1 MQTRR
6 MNVKSA
12 IEMELKF
19 LPENL
24 SKLRPAKTQ
33 LGRSSRSLESQR
45 CIKANILRSKASV
58 FSGNGVSRLV
68 INAAQVGYSGDGSVP
83 FPDDGATNTPH
94 PSEDVDSNPSTP
106 TSDNKKLNPL
116 QRFVS
121 TYNTCLRRNPVATKA
136 CTSFIGFT
144 IGDRLAQTIIDG
156 PFDPYRTLRLGLYG
170 LLLDGPIGHFWYKLL
185 DVKVYPNDPKSNKA
199 VLTKTALDQLIWAP
213 AMTCVFFAFL
223 KLLEGHPDAILL
235 TIQTK
240 VVPTVLAN
248 YLLWPMAHYFN
259 FKVSYIYSLN
269 IESTCGR

>member
-1 MQTRR
+1 MLTHR
-6 MNVKSA
+6 MNVKPA
-12 IEMELKF
+12 FQKKETKI
-19 LPENL
+19 LPEKL
-24 SKLRPAKTQ
+24 SKLRPVKAQ
-33 LGRSSRSLESQR
+33 LGRTSRSLESHR
-45 CIKANILRSKASV
+45 CITANNLPSKASI
-58 FSGNGVSRLV
+58 SIKHRVSRLV
-68 INAAQVGYSGDGSVP
+68 INAAQAGYSGDGSVP
-83 FPDDGATNTPH
+83 FPKDSDITTPKT
-94 PSEDVDSNPSTP
+94 SEDVDSDPSTS

-121 TYNTCLRRNPVATKA
+121 TYNTFLRRNPVATKA

-144 IGDRLAQTIIDG
+144 IGDRLAQTIIES

-185 DVKVYPNDPKSNKA
+185 DAKVYPNDPKSNKA

-223 KLLEGHPDAILL
+223 KLLEGHPEAILL
-235 TIQTK
+235 TIQSK

-259 FKVSYIYSLN
+259 FKVS
-269 IESTCGR
+269 

>member
-1 MQTRR
+1 MHCAMKTHR
-6 MNVKSA
+6 MIAKPA
-12 IEMELKF
+12 IQMETKL
-19 LPENL
+19 LPEKL
-24 SKLRPAKTQ
+24 SKLRPAKAQ
-33 LGRSSRSLESQR
+33 LGRTIRSLGSQR
-45 CIKANILRSKASV
+45 CIIANNLRSNAS
-58 FSGNGVSRLV
+58 NTAKHRASRLV
-68 INAAQVGYSGDGSVP
+68 INAAQAGYSGDGSVP
-83 FPDDGATNTPH
+83 FSKDSDITTPQT
-94 PSEDVDSNPSTP
+94 SEDVDSDPSTS

-121 TYNTCLRRNPVATKA
+121 TYNTFLRRNPVATKA

-185 DVKVYPNDPKSNKA
+185 DAKVYPNDPKSNKA

-223 KLLEGHPDAILL
+223 KLLEGHPEAILL

-259 FKVSYIYSLN
+259 FKVS
-269 IESTCGR
+269 